1 MMTVNDNSNT
11 EMIFPI
17 LGGALFLLLIAPWW
31 LWLTVGAGLSI
42 SWWKR
47 WRFKNL
53 KAADQRNFFVN
64 NEIFDRKPLMY
75 LGTTQEGT
83 IRWWYMR
90 DGYGSYMVPQAID
103 NGQVYWDK
111 KVQIKNP
118 MLIVHLNGFAAMGN
132 EWPEY
137 YKTVMVP
144 KAKRAQQNKSKKKK
158 KQPKLMLTY
167 QGQPVMSMDA
177 IAAVPSNV
185 PRADYAIGD
194 ADIQVDKYAK
204 NAALASDAPM
214 MNLINTVRELE
225 EDATGKCPTIDF
237 EGCAE

>member
-1 MMTVNDNSNT
+1 MDDFD
-11 EMIFPI
+11 FPI
-17 LGGALFLLLIAPWW
+17 GAVVGCGLALLLLTPWW
-31 LWLTVGAGLSI
+31 LWLAVGAMCAI
-42 SWWKR
+42 PWYKK
-47 WRFKNL
+47 WRFWRTKLSEKKYFVDFDWWDGFL
-53 KAADQRNFFVN
+53 K
-64 NEIFDRKPLMY
+64 PMMY
-75 LGTTQEGT
+75 VGTTQEGT
-83 IRWWYMR
+83 LRWWYYQ
-90 DGYGSYMVPQAID
+90 GYLYPQAID
-103 NGQVYWDK
+103 NGEMYWDRK
-111 KVQIKNP
+111 RQVTDPI
-118 MLIVHLNGFAAMGN
+118 LLRHLDGFVAMGN

-137 YKTVMVP
+137 YKTVIVP
-144 KAKRAQQNKSKKKK
+144 RENKNKSKKKK
-158 KQPKLMLTY
+158 KQPKQPKLMLTY
-167 QGQPVMSMDA
+167 QGQPVMSMDG